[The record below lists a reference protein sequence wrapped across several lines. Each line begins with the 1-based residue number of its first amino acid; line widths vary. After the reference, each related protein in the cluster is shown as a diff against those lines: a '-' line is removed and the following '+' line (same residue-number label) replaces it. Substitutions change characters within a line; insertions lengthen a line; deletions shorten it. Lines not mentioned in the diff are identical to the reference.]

1 MKAIFQCY
9 DILMDLHDH
18 ILKRSIIFSSRVF
31 QSPVIIKWST
41 NKRASYIAS
50 HRDCKIRFRNRRNQ
64 LRILRLLHVD
74 AIKLIHQ
81 SDSILIDSGFCFRS
95 GRIAFKHVG
104 RQRFAQCLRNLAAA
118 GVMDTDKC
126 NFWFGH
132 AGNLPFVLFAIFT
145 RKSITGTSVNTPT
158 VVASAAGE
166 VVPNRATAT
175 ATANSKKLD
184 APIIPASAAMRCGS
198 LSSQQTP

>member
-1 MKAIFQCY
+1 
-9 DILMDLHDH
+9 MDLHNH
-18 ILKRSIIFSSRVF
+18 ILKRSIVFSSRVF

-81 SDSILIDSGFCFRS
+81 SDSILIDPGFCFRS

-118 GVMDTDKC
+118 G
-126 NFWFGH
+126 
-132 AGNLPFVLFAIFT
+132 
-145 RKSITGTSVNTPT
+145 
-158 VVASAAGE
+158 E
-166 VVPNRATAT
+166 VVPNRAIAT
-175 ATANSKKLD
+175 AAANSKKLD
-184 APIIPASAAMRCGS
+184 VLRSFMLLP
-198 LSSQQTP
+198 SSK

>member
-1 MKAIFQCY
+1 
-9 DILMDLHDH
+9 MDLHNH

-41 NKRASYIAS
+41 NKRAFYIAS
-50 HRDCKIRFRNRRNQ
+50 HRDCKIRFRNRRNH

-74 AIKLIHQ
+74 AIKRLHQ
-81 SDSILIDSGFCFRS
+81 PDSILIDLWPGFRPC
-95 GRIAFKHVG
+95 GIAFKHIG
-104 RQRFAQCLRNLAAA
+104 CKSFPQCLCNLAAA
-118 GVMDTDKC
+118 GVVDADKC
-126 NFWFGH
+126 NLWLCH

-145 RKSITGTSVNTPT
+145 RNSITGTSVNTPT

-184 APIIPASAAMRCGS
+184 APIIPAGAAMRCDS
-198 LSSQQTP
+198 LSSRQAPCRS

>member
-1 MKAIFQCY
+1 
-9 DILMDLHDH
+9 MDLHDH

-81 SDSILIDSGFCFRS
+81 SDSILIDPGFCFRS

-132 AGNLPFVLFAIFT
+132 AGNLPFVLFAIGDEIRNEKVT
-145 RKSITGTSVNTPT
+145 PSGSPALVNPINSGMDEQEQNGVT
-158 VVASAAGE
+158 VPS
-166 VVPNRATAT
+166 R
-175 ATANSKKLD
+175 
-184 APIIPASAAMRCGS
+184 AAM
-198 LSSQQTP
+198 QFAQIP

>member
-1 MKAIFQCY
+1 
-9 DILMDLHDH
+9 MDLHDH

-41 NKRASYIAS
+41 NKRTSHIAA
-50 HRDCKIRFRNRRNQ
+50 HGDGDIRFWNIRNQ

-74 AIKLIHQ
+74 AIKLLHQ
-81 SDSILIDSGFCFRS
+81 PHGILIDLRLGFRS

-104 RQRFAQCLRNLAAA
+104 RQCFAQCLRNLAAA
-118 GVMDTDKC
+118 GGMDTDKC
-126 NFWFGH
+126 NFWFGL

-184 APIIPASAAMRCGS
+184 VLRSFMLLP
-198 LSSQQTP
+198 SSK

>member
-41 NKRASYIAS
+41 NKRTSHIAA
-50 HRDCKIRFRNRRNQ
+50 HGDGDIRFWNIRNQ

-74 AIKLIHQ
+74 AIKLLHQ
-81 SDSILIDSGFCFRS
+81 PHGILIDLRLGFRS

-104 RQRFAQCLRNLAAA
+104 RQCFAQCLRNLAAA

-184 APIIPASAAMRCGS
+184 VLRSFMLLP
-198 LSSQQTP
+198 SSK

>member
-1 MKAIFQCY
+1 
-9 DILMDLHDH
+9 MDLHNH

-41 NKRASYIAS
+41 NKRAFYIAS
-50 HRDCKIRFRNRRNQ
+50 HRDCKIRFRNRRNH

-74 AIKLIHQ
+74 AIKLLHQ
-81 SDSILIDSGFCFRS
+81 PHGILIDLRLGFRS

-126 NFWFGH
+126 NFWFGLVLLVLNC
-132 AGNLPFVLFAIFT
+132 AGFSVTGVSVSGFT
-145 RKSITGTSVNTPT
+145 VYGFFLGIS
-158 VVASAAGE
+158 
-166 VVPNRATAT
+166 
-175 ATANSKKLD
+175 
-184 APIIPASAAMRCGS
+184 
-198 LSSQQTP
+198 

>member
-1 MKAIFQCY
+1 
-9 DILMDLHDH
+9 MDLHNH

-41 NKRASYIAS
+41 NKRAFYIAS
-50 HRDCKIRFRNRRNQ
+50 HRDCKIRFRNRRNH

-74 AIKLIHQ
+74 AIKLLHQ
-81 SDSILIDSGFCFRS
+81 PHGILIDLRLGFRS

-126 NFWFGH
+126 NFWFGLVLLVLNC
-132 AGNLPFVLFAIFT
+132 AGFSVTGVSVSGFIPYTAFSLASH
-145 RKSITGTSVNTPT
+145 KSHTPL
-158 VVASAAGE
+158 SPSDRYSHAAGSF
-166 VVPNRATAT
+166 PDTQ
-175 ATANSKKLD
+175 D
-184 APIIPASAAMRCGS
+184 APAPSK
-198 LSSQQTP
+198 P